1 MISMVDEDAQARSG
15 ADTPGVAD
23 AGRGGRMPTGASD
36 GAESITATRGRTK
49 AEVAMQ
55 LMEQVVERG
64 NMWKAR
70 VRRGLFVAHS
80 ECCATRERP
89 APMACRCKT

>member
-1 MISMVDEDAQARSG
+1 MISTIDEDAQARGG

-23 AGRGGRMPTGASD
+23 AGRGGRNPTGASD

-49 AEVAMQ
+49 AEVATQ
-55 LMEQVVERG
+55 FMEQVVERG

-70 VRRGLFVAHS
+70 VRRGPFVAHS
-80 ECCATRERP
+80 ECCATREPRV
-89 APMACRCKT
+89 PMA